1 MSSPPASF
9 PPPCPHLASYRASL
23 SRPFRHLR
31 RCLRACPLG
40 PPSVRLDPLS
50 HPHCPFCSSSSS
62 TSPRLLACLSC
73 AQVFC
78 PSHAASHPSSSPGH
92 HISVDLLRAELFCCS
107 CLDQVYDRDFD
118 STVLRVFHD
127 ACPLNTNTN
136 TPTSP
141 STPRKRRR
149 LDFSHW
155 RPDPSQAHLIRTRST
170 PLHSDHSDHSDPS
183 DPSTSRSGVPLRG
196 LNNMGNTCFLN
207 SVLQALLHAPPL
219 RNFFLSD
226 RHNRFLC
233 ARRPRNAKDICLVC
247 DLDQIYS
254 AVFSGD
260 RTPFTPAKFLYSW
273 WRISSDLASYE
284 QQDAH
289 EFFISVLDRIHDNLV
304 EDQQNSNNNAQGD
317 CCIAHRVFSGI
328 LRSDVTCTYCGFTST
343 TYDPCID
350 LSLDLDPTHI
360 TRHNARNGEKETKQ
374 KHNKNRSPP
383 TTLMRCLQKFTR
395 PERLD
400 NEQKF
405 YCQKCKERRESLK
418 QMSIRKL
425 PLVLCFHVK
434 RFEHSTMKK
443 TLRKIDSCL
452 QFPFSLD
459 MAPYLSSSVLRS
471 RYGNRL
477 LPAILDNG
485 GSEVGISSGASSE
498 FEIFAVV
505 THSGRLDAGHYVTY
519 LRINNSWYKC
529 DDAWVV
535 KVEESTVRES
545 QAYMLFYVQK
555 VLYYT
560 AGDNNTGISTGID
573 EPT

>member
-1 MSSPPASF
+1 MSSPPPAAPASIPF
-9 PPPCPHLASYRASL
+9 PPPCPHLASYRSSL

-40 PPSVRLDPLS
+40 NGPPSIRLDALA
-50 HPHCPFCSSSSS
+50 HPHCAACSSSSS
-62 TSPRLLACLSC
+62 PCPSRLLACLSC

-78 PSHAASHPSSSPGH
+78 PAHASSHPH

-107 CLDQVYDRDFD
+107 CRDQVYDRDFD
-118 STVLRVFHD
+118 SAVLRVFHD
-127 ACPLNTNTN
+127 AFPI
-136 TPTSP
+136 TSP
-141 STPRKRRR
+141 STTAPAPTTRKRRR
-149 LDFSHW
+149 VHFHHW
-155 RPDPSQAHLIRTRST
+155 RPDPSHSHLIRTRST
-170 PLHSDHSDHSDPS
+170 PLHSI
-183 DPSTSRSGVPLRG
+183 STHPCGLRG
-196 LNNMGNTCFLN
+196 LNNMGNTCFIN

-233 ARRPRNAKDICLVC
+233 ATRSPPRNNKTNNTTHNGDHLCLAC

-360 TRHNARNGEKETKQ
+360 TRHNARNGERETKQ
-374 KHNKNRSPP
+374 KHNKNLSAP
-383 TTLMRCLQKFTR
+383 TTLMRCLEKFTR

-400 NEQKF
+400 NEHKF

-485 GSEVGISSGASSE
+485 ESEVGISSGASSE

-560 AGDNNTGISTGID
+560 AGDNNTID